1 MKVNGVPIIERY
13 VSADQSVKLE
23 PMVYE
28 KDLLIPID
36 GFGKPMYFKI
46 PGKLIKKVVDANTPH
61 VNKVK
66 R

>member
-13 VSADQSVKLE
+13 VSADQSVALE

-36 GFGKPMYFKI
+36 GFGKPMYFRI
-46 PGKLIKKVVDANTPH
+46 PGKLIKEVVDANTPH
-61 VNKVK
+61 VNKIK